1 MKPWN
6 VLRKKRQGGK
16 DMLLDSGQKWL
27 QGFSLQTNVFNTD
40 GSHPGRG
47 GATSDSEDR
56 RKNYI

>member
-1 MKPWN
+1 
-6 VLRKKRQGGK
+6 
-16 DMLLDSGQKWL
+16 MLLDSGQKWL